1 MTAQA
6 DTKRPTPG
14 TVDQTFW
21 TEIFAGLSNPE
32 SESFGG
38 TDRAVPPT
46 SRSQDTWIDRLFAD
60 GEVNAVAPPPPASP
74 VLAGLVDDHAAIPLW
89 SGGVTTLKVADII
102 EETHDVK
109 TFRLVGETPVL
120 FSYRPGQ
127 FVTLLLDL
135 DGEAVQR
142 SYSISSSPSRPHVLE
157 ITVKRVPGGRVSN
170 WLCDHVAVGQSLT
183 LKGPAGRFTCFD
195 SPASKMLFIAA
206 GSGISPIM
214 SMIRWI
220 ADTMADV
227 DVALLASFRSPA
239 DIIFRKELDLISA
252 RHPRFRIALTLTS
265 ASGEQTDAWTGLT
278 GRIGKSRLAEMA
290 SDLDQRPVFLCG
302 PEPFAAAVR
311 NSLDELGFDQ
321 SKLYSESFGSGR
333 VATGGKDSAKPLS
346 LSGRRH
352 TVHFSKSGK
361 TVETDGASTILELAE
376 AHAIELDHA
385 CRVGSCGEC
394 EVRFTGLLCEKL
406 EFETVGREKATGLA
420 LACCSVA
427 LSDLVV
433 AA

>member
-1 MTAQA
+1 MTAPA
-6 DTKRPTPG
+6 GNESPEPDAMDR
-14 TVDQTFW
+14 TFW
-21 TEIFAGLSNPE
+21 TDIFAGLSNPG
-32 SESFGG
+32 SVSVGD
-38 TDRAVPPT
+38 TDRTLTPD
-46 SRSQDTWIDRLFAD
+46 SSSECTWIDRLFAGCQVD
-60 GEVNAVAPPPPASP
+60 EIPLPPPSSP
-74 VLAGLVDDHAAIPLW
+74 ILVDLIDDHGSIPRW
-89 SGGVTTLKVADII
+89 SGGGATLTVADII

-109 TFRLVGETPVL
+109 TFRLIGEAPVL

-170 WLCDHVAVGQSLT
+170 WLCDHLRRGQSLT

-195 SPASKMLFIAA
+195 HPASKMLFIAA
-206 GSGISPIM
+206 GSGISPLM

-220 ADTMADV
+220 ADTTADV
-227 DVALLASFRSPA
+227 DVTVLASFKSPA
-239 DIIFRKELDLISA
+239 DIIFRKELELISA

-265 ASGEQTDAWTGLT
+265 AWAGRTESWTGLT
-278 GRIGKSRLAEMA
+278 GRIGKSRIAEMA
-290 SDLDQRPVFLCG
+290 SDLLQRHVFLCG
-302 PEPFAAAVR
+302 PEPFAAAAR
-311 NSLDELGFDQ
+311 KSLHELGFDQ
-321 SKLYSESFGSGR
+321 SKLFSESFGSGR
-333 VATGGKDSAKPLS
+333 TADGGKKAAEPLS

-352 TVHFSKSGK
+352 LVQFSKSGK
-361 TVETDGASTILELAE
+361 TVETDECSTILELAE
-376 AHAIELDHA
+376 ANGIELDYA
-385 CRVGSCGEC
+385 CRLGSCGEC
-394 EVRFTGLLCEKL
+394 EIRFTGLLCEKP
-406 EFETVGREKATGLA
+406 EFQLVGREKKAGLA